1 MSVSLNNLRQ
11 SFWYAPS
18 IVILILAALIFGLP
32 IFMDIK
38 PVYLWTDRL
47 IFILVTG
54 IIYLAAYIRR
64 KPHLRTPWAYVFQ
77 SRRALISI
85 VFLSIYALLGLLD
98 TIHYQ
103 KPISNNTANDET
115 EIHYSVELFSS
126 LDVVLDHL
134 RVQVE
139 KTYSAPFAAHLFAKE
154 TLADETGKQYRDYPR
169 LEYGGRHLD
178 SPKEQLSSDIIS
190 KSVGGLVNGIVVS
203 IILVLAILFII
214 RTSNKQTMFHA
225 WQHLW
230 KNKSFYSLRVVLLT
244 SLALIIIASV
254 IWNLSLYYHVFG
266 TDKVGQDVLYQSIKS
281 IRTGLVIGTLT
292 TLVMLPFAILL
303 GIMAG
308 YFRGWVD
315 DVIQYLYTTLS
326 SIPGVLLIAA
336 AILSIQVYM
345 ANHPELFESARDQ
358 ADLRLLALCVV
369 LGITGWTGLCRLL
382 RGEVLKL
389 REMDYIQAATA
400 FGVGHFTIIGRHLLP
415 NVLHIV
421 LIMVVLDFSGLV
433 LAEAVLSYV
442 QVGVDPSTIS
452 WGNMINGARLELA
465 REPMVWWSLI
475 AAFVFMFTMV
485 LAANLFADA
494 VRDAFDPR
502 LARVNSGSKS

>member
-1 MSVSLNNLRQ
+1 
-11 SFWYAPS
+11 
-18 IVILILAALIFGLP
+18 
-32 IFMDIK
+32 MDIK
-38 PVYLWTDRL
+38 PIYLWTDRL
-47 IFILVTG
+47 IFILVAG

-64 KPHLRTPWAYVFQ
+64 KPHLRTPWSYVFQ

-85 VFLSIYALLGLLD
+85 VILSIYALLGLLD
-98 TIHYQ
+98 SIHYQ
-103 KPISNNTANDET
+103 KPLSSDNNET
-115 EIHYSVELFSS
+115 HYSVELFSS
-126 LDVVLDHL
+126 LDVVLGHL
-134 RVQVE
+134 HERVE
-139 KTYSAPFAAHLFAKE
+139 KTYSAPFASNLFAKE
-154 TLADETGKQYRDYPR
+154 TLADAEGKQYRDYPR

-178 SPKEQLSSDIIS
+178 KPDEQLMSDIAS
-190 KSVGGLVNGIVVS
+190 KSLEGLANGLVTS
-203 IILVLAILFII
+203 IIIVLLVLLMIKTT
-214 RTSNKQTMFHA
+214 RQKSMFLA
-225 WQHLW
+225 WQGLRHSR
-230 KNKSFYSLRVVLLT
+230 SFYSLRIVLMTAVVLILM
-244 SLALIIIASV
+244 AST
-254 IWNLSLYYHVFG
+254 IWELSFYYHVFG
-266 TDKVGQDVLYQSIKS
+266 TDKVGQDVLYLSIKS

-415 NVLHIV
+415 NVLHII

-502 LARVNSGSKS
+502 LNRSTT